1 MQPDHD
7 RRIQGKRMV
16 TAIEN
21 LPDHYR
27 GILILPV
34 MPGESCVD
42 TATLC
47 GVVVAARSKAG

>member
-1 MQPDHD
+1 VQPDHD